1 MSEAKRVMYKGKMV
15 EVLDMT
21 PTWESILPLL
31 LDNMRSENPATVKN
45 AIIELYRLAQFADKV
60 IAENKKNKT

>member
-15 EVLDMT
+15 EAIDMT
-21 PTWESILPLL
+21 PTWESVLPLL